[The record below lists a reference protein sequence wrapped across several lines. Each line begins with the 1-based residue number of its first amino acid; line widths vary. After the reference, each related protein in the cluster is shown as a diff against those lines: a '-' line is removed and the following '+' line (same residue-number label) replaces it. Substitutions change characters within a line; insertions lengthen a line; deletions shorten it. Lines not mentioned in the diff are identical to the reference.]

1 MHPACAQTVP
11 APQPQPQKS
20 TPIPWLLVFAG
31 GFIWLGS
38 CVLVVVGGASN
49 KGKTEPTSSEVS
61 ATTTIPARDARTLCD
76 KLRTAH
82 GAGTCVQTPNGFGL
96 SVDNTVMVP
105 QCRTEEEYRAVEPRK
120 PEKEL
125 VFVGSERNWCFVL
138 LMNLRGQAVPAQL
151 ISKTRK
157 AVAEF

>member
-1 MHPACAQTVP
+1 MHPACAQAGP
-11 APQPQPQKS
+11 APPPPQKS
-20 TPIPWLLVFAG
+20 TPIPWALVLAG

-38 CVLVVVGGASN
+38 CVLVVVGGASS
-49 KGKTEPTSSEVS
+49 KGKTEPAATEVS
-61 ATTTIPARDARTLCD
+61 TTTTSPARDARTLCD

-82 GAGTCVQTPNGFGL
+82 GAGTCIQTANGFGL

-120 PEKEL
+120 KEKEL
-125 VFVGSERNWCFVL
+125 VFVGSERSWCFVVM
-138 LMNLRGQAVPAQL
+138 MNLGGQAVPEPLVA
-151 ISKTRK
+151 KTRK